1 MTCKR
6 KDNKRL
12 IRDEI
17 QEYVLHKQMLCCERE
32 KSRTNRG
39 FFSFVRQYE
48 MGYFHVCNQFFCVL
62 IDTKRKSIYG
72 SE

>member
-17 QEYVLHKQMLCCERE
+17 REYVLHKQILCCERE
-32 KSRTNRG
+32 KSRTNRVFFLSFANMKWAISMFVIS
-39 FFSFVRQYE
+39 FFS
-48 MGYFHVCNQFFCVL
+48 CV
-62 IDTKRKSIYG
+62 DRH
-72 SE
+72 